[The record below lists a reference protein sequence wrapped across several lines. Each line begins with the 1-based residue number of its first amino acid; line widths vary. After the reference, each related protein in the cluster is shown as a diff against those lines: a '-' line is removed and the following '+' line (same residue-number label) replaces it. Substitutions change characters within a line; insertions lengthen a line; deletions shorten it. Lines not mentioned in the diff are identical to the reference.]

1 MGNEKNTVDVQ
12 LYDLTV
18 TPDPNDYFGRVRSK
32 GTLDNAAI
40 ASRIKKEGSEYQTET
55 IIELLNRADRIK
67 GEGLAQGYNINTGFI
82 NARLGISGVFY
93 EEVFNPKQ
101 HQLNATVNLSA
112 NSRELIEETKVTILG
127 QAQTGPVLLK
137 VVDSFT
143 GEVNAQITPNNAIT
157 LYGDRIKIEGTDDY
171 QEQVG
176 LFFINLADQSRT
188 KVTQLVSNENK
199 AVIFMVPALSSGNYE
214 LELVT
219 QRSRNTM
226 LKEPRTER
234 LETVLIVS

>member
-1 MGNEKNTVDVQ
+1 MANKTNQVDVQ

-32 GTLDNAAI
+32 GTLDNKAI

-55 IIELLNRADRIK
+55 IIELLNRADRVK

-93 EEVFNPKQ
+93 EEVFDPKQ
-101 HQLNATVNLSA
+101 HQLNATVNLSS
-112 NSRELIEETKVTILG
+112 NIRELIGDTKVTILG
-127 QAQTGPVLLK
+127 QAKTGPVLLK

-143 GEVNAQITPNNAIT
+143 SEVNAQITPNNAVT
-157 LYGDRIKIEGTDDY
+157 LYGDRIKVEGTEDY
-171 QEQVG
+171 KDQVG
-176 LFFINLADQSRT
+176 LFFINLDDQSRT

-199 AVIFMVPALSSGNYE
+199 TVIFMTPALSSGNYE
-214 LELVT
+214 LELAT
-219 QRSRNTM
+219 QFSKSRL
-226 LKEPRTER
+226 LKEPRYEKLGST
-234 LETVLIVS
+234 LVVG